1 MKKIL
6 SISLL
11 ALGAAYAMPAAANAE
26 QGGHLYI
33 QNPGADVLI
42 TYVPGSSNSWEG
54 SRSAHTNYLWIGAL
68 DSEGALIG
76 GVFTPLLKSSGK
88 STDVAALGSCSTCLM
103 QGGSNVYSY
112 APPVGAVELVF
123 SLKNE
128 NTNMTYLS
136 GAAGGKPYDG
146 SGFLMDLVTYAP
158 GYVTVGFEDGGG
170 TPKKSGHTTD
180 WDWNDV
186 VIKMTN
192 VGNNPPPRI
201 PPPSIPEP
209 ETYAM
214 MLAGLGLVGA
224 VARRRRSVGRS

>member
-6 SISLL
+6 SVSLL
-11 ALGAAYAMPAAANAE
+11 ALGATCAIPAVA
-26 QGGHLYI
+26 QTVLGGHLYI
-33 QNPGADVLI
+33 QNPDAPVSI
-42 TYVPGSSNSWEG
+42 TYELYTSH
-54 SRSAHTNYLWIGAL
+54 SAHTNYLYIGAL

-76 GVFTPLLKSSGK
+76 GKFTKLLKSEG
-88 STDVAALGSCSTCLM
+88 TTADIARLGECPTCLM
-103 QGGSNVYSY
+103 QGGKNVYNY

-123 SLKNE
+123 RLDDE
-128 NTNMTYLS
+128 NTKKSYLS
-136 GAAGGKPYDG
+136 GAAGGKPYDS
-146 SGFLMDLVTYAP
+146 SGFLIDLVTYAP

-180 WDWNDV
+180 WDWDDV
-186 VIKMTN
+186 IIKLTN
-192 VGNNPPPRI
+192 VGNNLPPRI
-201 PPPSIPEP
+201 DPPTNDVPEP